1 MAIKPVPTDRPLS
14 LAFLGCGF
22 VTRLH
27 SKTLAGF
34 KNLNLY
40 YASRSADKSAEYC
53 KKYRGTG
60 SFDSYDAAINSPDID
75 VILIATPPD
84 THLSLTEQALR
95 AGKHVIV
102 EKPPYLKSADFDKVK
117 ELGKETGLQVM
128 VAENYY
134 YKPLL
139 VKLRKVLAD
148 GLIGDPLFIHLNA
161 TKKQKTENW
170 RDDPAITG
178 GGALFEGGIHWIN
191 FLANMGLTIANIRGF
206 QPTQKSKLERS
217 VQVVAEFEEGPIGN
231 LLYSWEVSTI
241 FFGLRIS
248 RIFGR
253 EGSVTFESNG
263 IFLFVRGKKKKLI
276 FPGIKDI
283 AGYRSMFEDFLQALR
298 NGEAPQFNLD
308 LAQRDL
314 QLIEAVYQSI
324 EEKTDA

>member
-1 MAIKPVPTDRPLS
+1 MAIKPVPTDRPLR

-34 KNLNLY
+34 KNLDLY
-40 YASRSADKSAEYC
+40 YASRSAEKSAEYS
-53 KKYRGTG
+53 KKYRGKG
-60 SFDSYDAAINSPDID
+60 SFDSYDSAINSPDID

-102 EKPPYLKSADFDKVK
+102 EKPPYLKSTDFDKVRLLS
-117 ELGKETGLQVM
+117 EETGLQVM

-139 VKLRKVLAD
+139 VKLRKILAD
-148 GLIGDPLFIHLNA
+148 GLIGDPLFIHINA

-191 FLANMGLTIANIRGF
+191 FLANMGLTIENIRGF
-206 QPTQKSKLERS
+206 QPTQMSELERS
-217 VQVVAEFEEGPIGN
+217 VQVVAEFKEGPIGN

-253 EGSVTFESNG
+253 EGSITFESNG
-263 IFLFVRGKKKKLI
+263 IFLFVRGKKKKLV
-276 FPGIKDI
+276 FPGIKNI
-283 AGYRSMFEDFLQALR
+283 AGYRPMFEDFLQALR

-324 EEKTDA
+324 EGKTGA